1 MLCLR
6 QRPGWCE
13 SSDFNL
19 IWWSRNHGASK
30 SELEGTVGIV
40 WLNPL
45 IFQVRALRAGEL
57 LRLVCN
63 HPTQLGERENYTLG
77 LRPQGPGI
85 SPPHRFP
92 PSLLR
97 CCASSTLV
105 PMSLTYLF
113 GLQSQV
119 APPSHLLLELISYPP
134 PQAFRVGTCHPEE
147 YSKPAFFHIRGKSE
161 VQLRGIA

>member
-134 PQAFRVGTCHPEE
+134 PPGIQGWNLSPRRIFKAC
-147 YSKPAFFHIRGKSE
+147 FFSHSGKE
-161 VQLRGIA
+161 